1 MTEEVPLKNYP
12 IKIKRCVWTDKED
25 KFIKK
30 AVKKNALTDWSEI
43 AKKISSISPINYPPK
58 TVKQCRERWHN
69 KLNPNIKLS
78 PWSEQE
84 INIFFKSFKK
94 YGPKWAKLSNELPGR
109 TDNAVKNYFYC
120 RLRKTARRINKG
132 IISDDM
138 KITSQEIEYNIYL
151 INYLLNSYSDSKDT
165 SKPINDKYISDM
177 VKSACIT
184 YEGIIN
190 YLKEFKAA
198 TKIITHVSETDD
210 SLEKLNRSPNFPSH
224 SVTNQIQSSLKDSRD
239 YNSAELPRKCKMI
252 SEADFLFITQLLT
265 IDRPRN
271 THISLPRFKEPIRI
285 QSFKDEEFLP
295 TFYFQKNNIYDPD
308 LIISSYLLC
317 KKCDN
322 S

>member
-12 IKIKRCVWTDKED
+12 IKVKRCVWTDKED

-30 AVKKNALTDWSEI
+30 AVKKYALTDWSEI

-58 TVKQCRERWHN
+58 TMKQCRERWHN

-165 SKPINDKYISDM
+165 SKPINDKYISDR
-177 VKSACIT
+177 KS
-184 YEGIIN
+184 
-190 YLKEFKAA
+190 
-198 TKIITHVSETDD
+198 V
-210 SLEKLNRSPNFPSH
+210 
-224 SVTNQIQSSLKDSRD
+224 V
-239 YNSAELPRKCKMI
+239 
-252 SEADFLFITQLLT
+252 
-265 IDRPRN
+265 
-271 THISLPRFKEPIRI
+271 
-285 QSFKDEEFLP
+285 
-295 TFYFQKNNIYDPD
+295 
-308 LIISSYLLC
+308 
-317 KKCDN
+317 
-322 S
+322 